1 LAKAGF
7 DTGRDNPAAPTH
19 PPAQR
24 QIRRLARRGVP
35 AARRDAD
42 PIAAHLPRG
51 RHAGTVFPRQCGSV
65 GGTAAR
71 CSCGC
76 RDKREGRGARW
87 AMWREEFPLMV
98 AWAFGGW

>member
-51 RHAGTVFPRQCGSV
+51 RHAEPFFLDN
-65 GGTAAR
+65 AAR
-71 CSCGC
+71 WAAPL
-76 RDKREGRGARW
+76 RDAAADVVTSERVAGHDD

-98 AWAFGGW
+98 AWAFGG